1 VGVTEPAVA
10 GMFGEG
16 SGRVSRQKNIF
27 PGRTAPRN
35 SFPGA
40 PRPPPGPSREF
51 LGIPGKRKFSVHKSL
66 AGLSVSEPCNMHP
79 ATLVPRRAHR
89 VWVAV
94 SAQFIGS
101 GRIPIRAERYVLELI
116 CKLKS
121 SVAAGVDLYLTNS
134 CTRGLY

>member
-1 VGVTEPAVA
+1 MPLANA
-10 GMFGEG
+10 GMRG
-16 SGRVSRQKNIF
+16 SGAVHVRAAWVWRARQQET
-27 PGRTAPRN
+27 RTA
-35 SFPGA
+35 SCGA
-40 PRPPPGPSREF
+40 
-51 LGIPGKRKFSVHKSL
+51 
-66 AGLSVSEPCNMHP
+66 SVSEPCNMHP